1 MAEDVMAKGEHQG
14 EGGIGDLVKDALKDA
29 QELMKIEVALARNEV
44 QQDINKLKG
53 SAIAFGLA
61 AVGAILMLAML
72 LMAAAL
78 ALGGVAPALI
88 MAGVLL
94 VWSATAAYVGYKLIP
109 REAPLENTQKHA
121 ETQAKIL
128 KERIA

>member
-1 MAEDVMAKGEHQG
+1 MAEDVMAKGEHHG

-78 ALGGVAPALI
+78 ALGGVTPALI

>member
-1 MAEDVMAKGEHQG
+1 MAENVMSKGEHQND
-14 EGGIGDLVKDALKDA
+14 GGIGDLVKDALKDA
-29 QELMKIEVALARNEV
+29 QELMKIEVALAKNEA

-53 SAIAFGLA
+53 SAIAFGIA

-78 ALGGVAPALI
+78 ALGGAVPALI

-94 VWSATAAYVGYKLIP
+94 VWSGTAAYVGYRLIP
-109 REAPLENTQKHA
+109 REAPLQDTKNHA
-121 ETQAKIL
+121 QTQANIL
-128 KERIA
+128 KERVA